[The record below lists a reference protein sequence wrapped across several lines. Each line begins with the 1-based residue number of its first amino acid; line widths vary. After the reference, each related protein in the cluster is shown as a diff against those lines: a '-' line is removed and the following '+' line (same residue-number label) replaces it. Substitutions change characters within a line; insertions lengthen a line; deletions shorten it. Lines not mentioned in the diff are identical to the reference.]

1 MKYKNQRMKLKYLSI
16 ALFFLTACS
25 VSKKN
30 TTTSNV
36 ATQSTKENQV
46 AAQQQAPVTAA
57 VVKDVV
63 SLKEM
68 EDGKKLY
75 VSNCVSCHAMKNP
88 SDFTAA
94 QWNNI
99 LPSMSRKAKI
109 DDATQASIKKYLLA
123 SCK

>member
-1 MKYKNQRMKLKYLSI
+1 MKLKYLSI

-30 TTTSNV
+30 TTSSNV
-36 ATQSTKENQV
+36 STQSTKENQT

-88 SDFTAA
+88 SEYTAA

-109 DDATQASIKKYLLA
+109 DDDTQASIKKYLLA

>member
-1 MKYKNQRMKLKYLSI
+1 MKFKYLSI
-16 ALFFLTACS
+16 ALLFITACS
-25 VSKKN
+25 VTKKN
-30 TTTSNV
+30 TTNSNV
-36 ATQSTKENQV
+36 AAQPSKEKQA

-75 VSNCVSCHAMKNP
+75 VTNCVSCHAMKNP
-88 SDFTAA
+88 SEYTAA
-94 QWNNI
+94 QWNSI

>member
-1 MKYKNQRMKLKYLSI
+1 MKMKNLSI
-16 ALFFLTACS
+16 ALLLLTACNAT
-25 VSKKN
+25 KKS
-30 TTTSNV
+30 TTEQS
-36 ATQSTKENQV
+36 ATAPSAKASEVTAV
-46 AAQQQAPVTAA
+46 QQAPVTAA
-57 VVKDVV
+57 TVKDVV

-109 DDATQASIKKYLLA
+109 DEATQASIKKYLLA

>member
-1 MKYKNQRMKLKYLSI
+1 MIYKNQRMKLKYLSI
-16 ALFFLTACS
+16 ALFFFTACS

-88 SDFTAA
+88 SDYTAA
-94 QWNNI
+94 QWNSI